1 MRVLM
6 GQPSFSDCER
16 MRSVISAS
24 LDGEVSEVEQ
34 ATADAHLAECGDC
47 RAYAASLAET
57 ARLLQA
63 TPLEEL
69 SFPIVL
75 PSHRLRLAR
84 TMQLGAAAAAVVATV
99 FFGVTVGTSPNGGG
113 LSSLSAS
120 AANGSAAYLQSP
132 EYELRMLQRASVAV
146 IPVHPHYAR

>member
-1 MRVLM
+1 M

-16 MRSVISAS
+16 MRSMISAS

-34 ATADAHLAECGDC
+34 ATADAHLAECGAC
-47 RAYAASLAET
+47 RAYAASLTET
-57 ARLLQA
+57 SRLLRT

-75 PSHRLRLAR
+75 PTHRLRLAR
-84 TMQLGAAAAAVVATV
+84 TMQLGAAASAVAAE
-99 FFGVTVGTSPNGGG
+99 FLGVTIGTTPNGGG

-120 AANGSAAYLQSP
+120 AADGPAAYLQSP

-146 IPVHPHYAR
+146 IPAHAHFAR

>member
-1 MRVLM
+1 MRVVM

-34 ATADAHLAECGDC
+34 ATADAHLAECGAC

-57 ARLLQA
+57 SRLLR
-63 TPLEEL
+63 TEPLEEL

-84 TMQLGAAAAAVVATV
+84 TMQLGAAAAAVAATV
-99 FFGVTVGTSPNGGG
+99 FLSVTVGTSPNGGG
-113 LSSLSAS
+113 LSSLSP
-120 AANGSAAYLQSP
+120 AANVPAAYLQSP
-132 EYELRMLQRASVAV
+132 EYELRMLQRASRAK
-146 IPVHPHYAR
+146 IPPHAHYAL

>member
-16 MRSVISAS
+16 MRGVISAS
-24 LDGEVSEVEQ
+24 LDDEVSEVEQ
-34 ATADAHLAECGDC
+34 ATADGHLAVCADC
-47 RAYAASLAET
+47 RAYAASLSAT
-57 ARLLQA
+57 SRLLRA

-69 SFPIVL
+69 DFPIVL

-84 TMQLGAAAAAVVATV
+84 TMQLGAAAAAVAATV
-99 FFGVTVGTSPNGGG
+99 FLSVTVGTSQNSG

-120 AANGSAAYLQSP
+120 AAAGPAAYLQSP
-132 EYELRMLQRASVAV
+132 EYELRMLQRASDAK
-146 IPVHPHYAR
+146 IPAHAHYAR

>member
-16 MRSVISAS
+16 IHAVISAS
-24 LDGEVSEVEQ
+24 LDGEVSEVER
-34 ATADAHLAECGDC
+34 ATADAHLAACGDC
-47 RAYAASLAET
+47 RAYAAGLAET
-57 ARLLQA
+57 SRLLRT

-84 TMQLGAAAAAVVATV
+84 TMQLGAAAAAVAATV
-99 FFGVTVGTSPNGGG
+99 FLSVTVGTSPNGGG
-113 LSSLSAS
+113 LTSLSP
-120 AANGSAAYLQSP
+120 AANVPAAYLQSP
-132 EYELRMLQRASVAV
+132 EYELRMLQRASVAT
-146 IPVHPHYAR
+146 IPAHAHYAL

>member
-34 ATADAHLAECGDC
+34 ATADAHLAECGAC

-57 ARLLQA
+57 ARLLQSDRA
-63 TPLEEL
+63 VAAPPRCRFVP
-69 SFPIVL
+69 SL
-75 PSHRLRLAR
+75 PTAEN
-84 TMQLGAAAAAVVATV
+84 Q
-99 FFGVTVGTSPNGGG
+99 
-113 LSSLSAS
+113 
-120 AANGSAAYLQSP
+120 
-132 EYELRMLQRASVAV
+132 
-146 IPVHPHYAR
+146 

>member
-6 GQPSFSDCER
+6 GQPSFGDCER

-34 ATADAHLAECGDC
+34 ATADAHLAECGAC
-47 RAYAASLAET
+47 RAYAASLTET
-57 ARLLQA
+57 ARMLRA

-99 FFGVTVGTSPNGGG
+99 FLGVTVGTSPNGGG

-120 AANGSAAYLQSP
+120 AANGPAAYLQSP

-146 IPVHPHYAR
+146 IPAHAHFAR

>member
-1 MRVLM
+1 M

-16 MRSVISAS
+16 IRGVISAS
-24 LDGEVSEVEQ
+24 LDGEVSEVER
-34 ATADAHLAECGDC
+34 ATADAHLAVCGGC

-57 ARLLQA
+57 SRLLRS

-69 SFPIVL
+69 GFPIVL

-84 TMQLGAAAAAVVATV
+84 TMQLGAAAAAVAATV
-99 FFGVTVGTSPNGGG
+99 FLSVTVGTSPNGGG
-113 LSSLSAS
+113 LTSLSAS

-132 EYELRMLQRASVAV
+132 EYELRMLHRASTAS
-146 IPVHPHYAR
+146 IPAHVHYAL

>member
-16 MRSVISAS
+16 VRGVISAS
-24 LDGEVSEVEQ
+24 LDGEVSDVERV
-34 ATADAHLAECGDC
+34 TADAHLAACGDC
-47 RAYAASLAET
+47 RAYAARLAET
-57 ARLLQA
+57 SRLLRA

-84 TMQLGAAAAAVVATV
+84 TMQLGAAAAAVAATV

-113 LSSLSAS
+113 GLTSLSP
-120 AANGSAAYLQSP
+120 AANVPAAYLQSP
-132 EYELRMLQRASVAV
+132 EYELRMLQRASVATTAA
-146 IPVHPHYAR
+146 HAHYAV

>member
-1 MRVLM
+1 M

-16 MRSVISAS
+16 MRSMISAS

-34 ATADAHLAECGDC
+34 ATADAHLAECGAC
-47 RAYAASLAET
+47 RAYAASLTET
-57 ARLLQA
+57 SRLLRT

-84 TMQLGAAAAAVVATV
+84 TMQFGAAAAAVAAV
-99 FFGVTVGTSPNGGG
+99 FLGVTIGTTPNGGG

-120 AANGSAAYLQSP
+120 AADGPAAYLQSP
-132 EYELRMLQRASVAV
+132 EYELRMLQRASVAAV
-146 IPVHPHYAR
+146 PAHAHFAR

>member
-1 MRVLM
+1 M

-16 MRSVISAS
+16 MRGMISAA
-24 LDGEVSEVEQ
+24 LDGEVSEVER
-34 ATADAHLAECGDC
+34 ATADAHLAVCGDC

-57 ARLLQA
+57 SRLLRA

-69 SFPIVL
+69 DFPIVL

-84 TMQLGAAAAAVVATV
+84 TMQFGAAAAAVAATV
-99 FFGVTVGTSPNGGG
+99 FLSVTVGTSPNGGG
-113 LSSLSAS
+113 LTSLSAS

-132 EYELRMLQRASVAV
+132 EYELRMLQRASAHKV
-146 IPVHPHYAR
+146 PARAHFAR

>member
-1 MRVLM
+1 MRVVM

-16 MRSVISAS
+16 MRGMISAS

-34 ATADAHLAECGDC
+34 AAADAHLGECGAC
-47 RAYAASLAET
+47 RAYASSLTET
-57 ARLLQA
+57 SRMLRA
-63 TPLEEL
+63 TPLEQL
-69 SFPIVL
+69 GFPIVL

-84 TMQLGAAAAAVVATV
+84 TMQLGAAAAAVVAV

-120 AANGSAAYLQSP
+120 ASNGPAAYLESP
-132 EYELRMLQRASVAV
+132 EYELRMLHQASVAV
-146 IPVHPHYAR
+146 IPAHAHYAR

>member
-16 MRSVISAS
+16 IRGVISAS
-24 LDGEVSEVEQ
+24 LDGEVSEVERV
-34 ATADAHLAECGDC
+34 TADAHLAACGEC
-47 RAYAASLAET
+47 RAYEANLAET
-57 ARLLQA
+57 SRLLRA

-84 TMQLGAAAAAVVATV
+84 TMQLGAAAAAVAATV
-99 FFGVTVGTSPNGGG
+99 LISISVGTGPNRG
-113 LSSLSAS
+113 LTSLSAS
-120 AANGSAAYLQSP
+120 AANGPAYLQSP
-132 EYELRMLQRASVAV
+132 EYELRMLQRASIAS
-146 IPVHPHYAR
+146 IPAHARYAL

>member
-1 MRVLM
+1 M

-24 LDGEVSEVEQ
+24 LDGEVSEVEE
-34 ATADAHLAECGDC
+34 ATADAHLAECGAC

-57 ARLLQA
+57 SRMLRA

-84 TMQLGAAAAAVVATV
+84 TMQLGAAAAAVAAVFLGVA
-99 FFGVTVGTSPNGGG
+99 VGTGPNGGG
-113 LSSLSAS
+113 LSSLSGS
-120 AANGSAAYLQSP
+120 AANGPAAYLQSP

-146 IPVHPHYAR
+146 IPAHAHFAR